1 MGRRRGKGSFLGLK
15 SILSDCCDVCSKKS
29 ITASAWL
36 LQLTAMLL
44 TGQCHINFPPW
55 KICPPAV
62 WPFVKILWS
71 VVIIIWRKKMCYSCS
86 STCVLYCRCSEVRN
100 CEQFPPRPHSDVPT
114 RFSRNQR
121 VPQVGNQASVQLAAV
136 FSPTGSAA
144 VQRDICWRRRRWRP
158 SETRRRKN
166 VKFWSYLMYMFWET
180 KG

>member
-36 LQLTAMLL
+36 LQLTAMLP

-71 VVIIIWRKKMCYSCS
+71 VVIIIWRKKCVIRARQLVYCTAVAVKCGTANSSRRGHILMCLRDLVATNECHKSAIRRLFS
-86 STCVLYCRCSEVRN
+86 SP
-100 CEQFPPRPHSDVPT
+100 QFSHL
-114 RFSRNQR
+114 Q
-121 VPQVGNQASVQLAAV
+121 VPQLYKETFVGVDDDDGHQKQDEGRTWNFEV
-136 FSPTGSAA
+136 
-144 VQRDICWRRRRWRP
+144 I
-158 SETRRRKN
+158 
-166 VKFWSYLMYMFWET
+166 
-180 KG
+180 